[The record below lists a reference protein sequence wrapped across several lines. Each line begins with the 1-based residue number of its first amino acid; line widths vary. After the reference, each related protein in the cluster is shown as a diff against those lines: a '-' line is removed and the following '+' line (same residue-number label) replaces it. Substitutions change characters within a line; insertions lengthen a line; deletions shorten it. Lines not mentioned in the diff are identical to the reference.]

1 MRLRH
6 TVRPLPAR
14 PAIAVAAAIASAAVL
29 GAAPA
34 SAADATPPTTGG
46 VEVRVAVADNPAEVV
61 TTDAQWPAGVL
72 ADAGVEMTPNDRILV
87 FREGRVVAA
96 RQRREVHAADTIKV
110 VRISRDVHVT
120 RAAIKPHTVVTKTT
134 SIAPGRRKVVADGRP
149 GVRQTRV
156 IRWIRNGEH
165 VDTDVS
171 RRVVREPAPRRVL
184 LGVRARTVPGTGHLN
199 WRALANCESSGNP
212 HAVNPAGYYG
222 LYQFSIGTWHSV
234 GGQGIPSQAS
244 PAEQTYRAQRLY
256 AQRGRSPWPVCGR
269 LL

>member
-6 TVRPLPAR
+6 TVRQLPAR
-14 PAIAVAAAIASAAVL
+14 PAIAVAAAITSAAAL
-29 GAAPA
+29 GAVPA
-34 SAADATPPTTGG
+34 SAAGAATTSTG
-46 VEVRVAVADNPAEVV
+46 VEVRVAVADNPAQVV
-61 TTDAQWPAGVL
+61 TTDAQWPAGAL
-72 ADAGVEMTPNDRILV
+72 ANAGVEMTPNDRILV
-87 FREGRVVAA
+87 FRDGRVVAA

-110 VRISRDVHVT
+110 VRISREVHFT
-120 RAAIKPHTVVTKTT
+120 RAAIKPRTVVKKTT
-134 SIAPGRRKVVADGRP
+134 TIAPGKRKVVADGRP
-149 GVRQTRV
+149 GIRQTRV

-171 RRVVREPAPRRVL
+171 RRVVRDPAPRRVL
-184 LGVRARTVPGTGHLN
+184 LGVRVRSVPGTAHLN

-234 GGQGIPSQAS
+234 GGKGVPSHAS

-256 AQRGRSPWPVCGR
+256 AQRGRSPWPACGR

>member
-14 PAIAVAAAIASAAVL
+14 PAIAVAAAITSAAVL

-34 SAADATPPTTGG
+34 SAAGSTPSPDG
-46 VEVRVAVADNPAEVV
+46 VEVRVAVADKPAEVV
-61 TTDAQWPAGVL
+61 TTDARWPAGVL
-72 ADAGVEMTPNDRILV
+72 ADAGVELTPNDRILV
-87 FREGRVVAA
+87 VRAGRVVAA
-96 RQRREVHAADTIKV
+96 RERREVHAADTIRV
-110 VRISRDVHVT
+110 VRISRDVHVSRT
-120 RAAIKPHTVVTKTT
+120 AIKPHTVVKKTT

-165 VDTDVS
+165 VDTDIS
-171 RRVVREPAPRRVL
+171 RRVVRAPAPRRVL
-184 LGVRARTVPGTGHLN
+184 LGVRVRTVPGTAHLN
-199 WRALANCESSGNP
+199 WRALAHCESGGNP
-212 HAVNPAGYYG
+212 HAVNPSGYYG

-234 GGQGIPSQAS
+234 GGSGIPSHAS

-256 AQRGRSPWPVCGR
+256 AQRGRSPWPTCGR